1 MSSSYPVIMKTPD
14 KVSYAALL
22 SALKTGIDRGYAP
35 EDREYVLDLAH
46 SLRRGVV
53 QDVVDMPAGQAG
65 IAGGDTNF
73 NFFLKNYQ
81 AS

>member
-1 MSSSYPVIMKTPD
+1 MKIPD
-14 KVSYAALL
+14 KVSYASLL

-53 QDVVDMPAGQAG
+53 QDVVDMPAQAG
-65 IAGGDTNF
+65 ISGGDTNF